1 MGNGMDAALESAVRS
16 LRAASQRAGCLCTFK
31 PGDVKELKR
40 VHELYPILP
49 PVYRRFLERNDPQD
63 ALFSPAPGNAI
74 TLLSLAHL
82 EDGQLGYSVHATSGK
97 DLTGAADG
105 EWRDTWIVVGADSDD
120 PFYLECAEG
129 KNGDAP
135 VYVGHREGGQWWKAP
150 VASTFDRFLRLVAAY
165 MDSYKSWE
173 DPEADDFRMPDR
185 VRAAI
190 HRALRNVDPE
200 LDTEAY
206 WLAN

>member
-1 MGNGMDAALESAVRS
+1 MDAALESAVRA

-31 PGDVKELKR
+31 AGDTKELAR
-40 VHELYPILP
+40 VCGLYPNLP
-49 PVYRRFLERNDPQD
+49 PVYRRFLEKNDPQD

-74 TLLSLAHL
+74 SLLSVAHL

-97 DLTGAADG
+97 DLTGVSDG
-105 EWRDTWIVVGADSDD
+105 EWRESWIVVGADNDD
-120 PFYLECAEG
+120 PFYLECAEA

-135 VYVGHREGGQWWKAP
+135 VYLGHREGGRWYKAIA
-150 VASTFDRFLRLVAAY
+150 ASTFDRFLRLTAAY

-173 DPEADDFRMPDR
+173 DPEADDFVMPDR
-185 VRAAI
+185 VRMVI
-190 HRALRNVDPE
+190 NRALKNVDPN

-206 WLAN
+206 WLSG